1 MKTRV
6 RVKPGDV
13 LEVSVGQAVS
23 YAYIGRHP
31 RYGDAILVEPSIRS
45 TSAPVTPE
53 LFTVEAYVAFYP
65 AKVAANQGPVKP
77 VGNLPCR
84 DMPRVLRRAGHHR
97 VGNRVLTWV
106 IEVDVVEQAVKATLA
121 EAELAFP
128 IVALLTHQ
136 TLLNRLESRW
146 NPRVDGTASQ

>member
-1 MKTRV
+1 
-6 RVKPGDV
+6 
-13 LEVSVGQAVS
+13 
-23 YAYIGRHP
+23 
-31 RYGDAILVEPSIRS
+31 
-45 TSAPVTPE
+45 
-53 LFTVEAYVAFYP
+53 
-65 AKVAANQGPVKP
+65 
-77 VGNLPCR
+77 
-84 DMPRVLRRAGHHR
+84 
-97 VGNRVLTWV
+97 V